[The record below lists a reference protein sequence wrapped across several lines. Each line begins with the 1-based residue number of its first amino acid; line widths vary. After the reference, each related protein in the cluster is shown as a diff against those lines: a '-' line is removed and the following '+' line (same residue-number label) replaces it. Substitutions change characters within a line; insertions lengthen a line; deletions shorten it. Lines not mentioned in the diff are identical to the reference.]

1 MQALPAKDHAAIPGN
16 IINMSAGDDC
26 IGMDRAGLLTGFRV
40 GVRSAVIPFFQ
51 SISPCYQQSPAIN
64 DKSVSYDAGSAAQ
77 TGQSALKDIC
87 QGAGF
92 AAQLAG
98 AWVPE
103 VKLLADV
110 VAKLSTYGNFGSK
123 VIGYLQEQNAI
134 HEELSAPKST
144 GEQHRSCAQNNVP
157 QAALVASTIVALAQ
171 IPIAAAAP
179 DSSNAPIPVPDRE
192 TLAQIGINGKSGK
205 YPSDG
210 HYIQTKDINSDD
222 VSIGS
227 EEKPFE
233 GRYDGGC
240 HTISGQ
246 QRCLFGKLDGVVSDL
261 RMAQAH
267 VENNEK
273 TSAVVACKMGEG
285 SRLENLLIEH
295 SSVVIN
301 EPTDSSDSLGSDVS
315 KSNAGMVTGHQQ
327 QNSCIEQVEVNNC
340 SMTSNTPDVSV
351 GIISGHNG
359 GDIRRSTV
367 NNGRI
372 KTLQPTVFA
381 GIGAGKVKGQIDHFT
396 VLNSKVESETEE
408 QGDIFSGI
416 GGGKILSGGRLE
428 KLTAVNSS
436 VEIKKARWV
445 TGVEPAAGIGA
456 GKNIGLLEEVTAIS
470 CNLTTDG
477 DDTRAGIGAGN
488 NGELGDKGDIFDI
501 RAIRCVVSTSG
512 PGPYEKTRAGIGA
525 GYFHK
530 GRIEGIAVLDS
541 RIIADNEDSKADI
554 GAGEINDDRSV
565 LNTTAIKDM
574 TDSIQALNVTVN
586 GKLKNIGNMPQATL
600 DQLCNIADQRFIA
613 NDCRVTGQFSK
624 DDWSCPSTVSPTRPS
639 SAGVGEINSAPSSL
653 VNLSAS
659 ATALLNNTGAPVVS
673 LVTGAESGAALSGGA
688 IAGITVGVVGALGL
702 GALFAWRYYVHRSDP
717 DIMTMRVLNSHRK
730 HSRFQMGK
738 MSDFD

>member
-16 IINMSAGDDC
+16 IINMSPGDGC
-26 IGMDRAGLLTGFRV
+26 IGMDKAGMLTGFRV

-51 SISPCYQQSPAIN
+51 SLSPCYQQSRAIN
-64 DKSVSYDAGSAAQ
+64 DKLVSYDARPAAQ

-123 VIGYLQEQNAI
+123 VIEYLQEQNAI
-134 HEELSAPKST
+134 HGELSAPKST
-144 GEQHRSCAQNNVP
+144 GKQHRSCALNSVP
-157 QAALVASTIVALAQ
+157 QGALIASTIVALAQ

-179 DSSNAPIPVPDRE
+179 DSSNAPIPVPDQE
-192 TLAQIGINGKSGK
+192 TLEKIGNDDK
-205 YPSDG
+205 YPLER
-210 HYIQTKDINSDD
+210 HYIQTKDININSD

-227 EEKPFE
+227 EKKAFS
-233 GRYDGGC
+233 GSYDGGC

-246 QRCLFGKLDGVVSDL
+246 KRCLFGKLDGVVSNL

-267 VENNEK
+267 VENDDK
-273 TSAVVACKMGEG
+273 FSAVVACKMGEG
-285 SRLENLLIEH
+285 SRLESLLVEH
-295 SSVVIN
+295 SRVVIN
-301 EPTDSSDSLGSDVS
+301 KLPEDSDPGLERP
-315 KSNAGMVTGHQQ
+315 NAGVVTGHQQ
-327 QNSCIEQVEVNNC
+327 QNSFIEQVEVNNC
-340 SMTSNTPDVSV
+340 SMTSEAAAVSV
-351 GIISGHNG
+351 GIISGKSE
-359 GDIRRSTV
+359 GDIRHSTV

-372 KTLQPTVFA
+372 KTVEPEVYV
-381 GIGAGKVKGQIDHFT
+381 GIGAGEVKGHIDHFT
-396 VLNSKVESETEE
+396 VLNSKVESETKEM
-408 QGDIFSGI
+408 GDIFSGI

-428 KLTAVNSS
+428 KFTAVNSS
-436 VEIKKARWV
+436 VEIKKTPGAGAGER
-445 TGVEPAAGIGA
+445 AAGIGA
-456 GKNIGLLEEVTAIS
+456 GENVGLLKGVTAIS
-470 CNLTTDG
+470 CNLIMKG
-477 DDTRAGIGAGN
+477 DKTKAGIGAGI
-488 NGELGDKGDIFDI
+488 NGAGNKGDIFDI
-501 RAIRCVVSTSG
+501 RAFRCLVSTSG
-512 PGPYEKTRAGIGA
+512 HSYGADTRAGIGA
-525 GYFHK
+525 GYFEK
-530 GRIEGIAVLDS
+530 GRIEGIDVLDS
-541 RIIADNEDSKADI
+541 RIITDGADSKADI

-586 GKLKNIGNMPQATL
+586 GKLKNIGNMSQATL

-653 VNLSAS
+653 VNLTAS

-673 LVTGAESGAALSGGA
+673 LVTGAESGAALSAGA
-688 IAGITVGVVGALGL
+688 IAGITVGVVGTLGL

>member
-1 MQALPAKDHAAIPGN
+1 MQALPAKDYATIPGDT
-16 IINMSAGDDC
+16 INMSPEDGC
-26 IGMDRAGLLTGFRV
+26 IGMDKAGMLTGFRV

-51 SISPCYQQSPAIN
+51 SLSPCYQQSPAIN

-103 VKLLADV
+103 VKLLTDV
-110 VAKLSTYGNFGSK
+110 VAKLSTYGRFGSK
-123 VIGYLQEQNAI
+123 VIEYLQDKNVITGQ
-134 HEELSAPKST
+134 LPAPKST
-144 GEQHRSCAQNNVP
+144 GEKHRPCAQNNVP
-157 QAALVASTIVALAQ
+157 QGALIVSTIVALAQ
-171 IPIAAAAP
+171 MPIAAAAP
-179 DSSNAPIPVPDRE
+179 DPSKVTIPVPDQE
-192 TLAQIGINGKSGK
+192 TLEQIGKNDK
-205 YPSDG
+205 YPLDG
-210 HYIQTKDINSDD
+210 HYIQTQDINSD

-227 EEKPFE
+227 EEGPFA

-301 EPTDSSDSLGSDVS
+301 AATDEDLDLGSERS
-315 KSNAGMVTGHQQ
+315 KAGVVTGHQQ
-327 QNSCIEQVEVNNC
+327 QNSCIEQVKVNNC
-340 SMTSNTPDVSV
+340 SVTSNVGTVSV
-351 GIISGHNG
+351 GIISGQNE
-359 GDIRRSTV
+359 GDIRHSTV
-367 NNGRI
+367 NNGRV
-372 KTLQPTVFA
+372 KTLQPEVYT
-381 GIGAGKVKGQIDHFT
+381 GIGAGEVKGRIGHFT

-408 QGDIFSGI
+408 MGDIFSGI

-436 VEIKKARWV
+436 VKIEKTRWA
-445 TGVEPAAGIGA
+445 GDGELAAGIGT
-456 GKNIGLLEEVTAIS
+456 GENVGLLKGVTAIS
-470 CNLTTDG
+470 CNLTTEG
-477 DDTRAGIGAGN
+477 DKTSAGIGAGI
-488 NGELGDKGDIFDI
+488 NGAGNKGDIFDI
-501 RAIRCVVSTSG
+501 RAIRCLVSTSG
-512 PGPYEKTRAGIGA
+512 HSHGENTRAGIGA
-525 GYFHK
+525 GNFNQ
-530 GRIEGIAVLDS
+530 GRIEGITVLDS
-541 RIIADNEDSKADI
+541 SITARGEGSRAGIGTGEYDFHNFPFPFNNSAIIN
-554 GAGEINDDRSV
+554 
-565 LNTTAIKDM
+565 M
-574 TDSIQALNVTVN
+574 TDSIKAVNVIVN
-586 GKLKNIGNMPQATL
+586 GELKNIGNVSQATL
-600 DQLCNIADQRFIA
+600 DQLCGIADQRFIA
-613 NDCRVTGQFSK
+613 NDCRITGQFSK

-673 LVTGAESGAALSGGA
+673 LVTGAESGAALSTGA

-717 DIMTMRVLNSHRK
+717 DVMTMRVLNSHRK
-730 HSRFQMGK
+730 HSRFQMRD
-738 MSDFD
+738 MSDFE

>member
-1 MQALPAKDHAAIPGN
+1 MQALPAKDYAAIPGN
-16 IINMSAGDDC
+16 IINMSPEDGC
-26 IGMDRAGLLTGFRV
+26 IGMDKAGLLTGFRV

-51 SISPCYQQSPAIN
+51 SLSPCYQQSPAIN

-103 VKLLADV
+103 VKLLTDV
-110 VAKLSTYGNFGSK
+110 VARLSTYGNFGSK
-123 VIGYLQEQNAI
+123 VIEYLQDKNVITGQ
-134 HEELSAPKST
+134 LSAPKST
-144 GEQHRSCAQNNVP
+144 GEKHRPCAQNNVP
-157 QAALVASTIVALAQ
+157 QGALIVSTIVALAQ
-171 IPIAAAAP
+171 MPIAAATP
-179 DSSNAPIPVPDRE
+179 DPSKVTIPVPDRE
-192 TLAQIGINGKSGK
+192 TLEQIGKNDK
-205 YPSDG
+205 YPLDG
-210 HYIQTKDINSDD
+210 HYIQTQDINSD

-227 EEKPFE
+227 EEGPFA

-246 QRCLFGKLDGVVSDL
+246 KRCLFGKLDGVVSNL

-267 VENNEK
+267 VENDEK

-301 EPTDSSDSLGSDVS
+301 APTDEDLDLGSEWS
-315 KSNAGMVTGHQQ
+315 KAGVVTGHQQ

-340 SMTSNTPDVSV
+340 SMTSNTPTVSV
-351 GIISGHNG
+351 GIISGQNE
-359 GDIRRSTV
+359 GDIRHSTV
-367 NNGRI
+367 NNGRV
-372 KTLQPTVFA
+372 KTDQHDVRA
-381 GIGAGKVKGQIDHFT
+381 GIGAGDVKGHIDHFT
-396 VLNSKVESETEE
+396 VLNSKVIKSEAEE
-408 QGDIFSGI
+408 PGDSFSGI
-416 GGGKILSGGRLE
+416 GGGEICSGGRLE

-436 VEIKKARWV
+436 VEIKHSPL
-445 TGVEPAAGIGA
+445 TSDGYHAAGIGA
-456 GKNIGLLEEVTAIS
+456 GRNAGLLKGVTAIS
-470 CNLTTDG
+470 CNLTTEG
-477 DDTRAGIGAGN
+477 DKTSAGIGAGI
-488 NGELGDKGDIFDI
+488 NGAGNKGDIFDI
-501 RAIRCVVSTSG
+501 RAIRCLVSTSG
-512 PGPYEKTRAGIGA
+512 HSRGENTRAGIGA
-525 GYFHK
+525 GNFNQ
-530 GRIEGIAVLDS
+530 GRIEGITVLDS
-541 RIIADNEDSKADI
+541 SITASGEDSR
-554 GAGEINDDRSV
+554 AGIDTGEYDFHNFPFPFNNSAIIN
-565 LNTTAIKDM
+565 M
-574 TDSIQALNVTVN
+574 TNSIQAVNVTVN
-586 GKLKNIGNMPQATL
+586 GELKNIGNVPQATL
-600 DQLCNIADQRFIA
+600 DQLCDIADQRFIA

-653 VNLSAS
+653 VNLTAS

-673 LVTGAESGAALSGGA
+673 LVTGAESGAALSTGA